1 MGLAISLTK
10 IYGDGSGTLSKL
22 GLSSP
27 NRKQTRACEAI
38 KRNVMVLG
46 NETGTKAAREVPHG
60 GGKKKKIR
68 ILGRSLVLLRLWHA
82 RDLSA
87 AAV

>member
-10 IYGDGSGTLSKL
+10 IYGNGNGTLSKL

-60 GGKKKKIR
+60 GEKKR
-68 ILGRSLVLLRLWHA
+68 YASLDAHLFCCVSGTL
-82 RDLSA
+82 
-87 AAV
+87 VI